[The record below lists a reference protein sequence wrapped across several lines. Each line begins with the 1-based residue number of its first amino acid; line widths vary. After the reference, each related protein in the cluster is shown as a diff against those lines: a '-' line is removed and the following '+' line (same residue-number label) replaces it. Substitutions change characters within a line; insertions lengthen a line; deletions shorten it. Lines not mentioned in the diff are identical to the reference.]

1 MIRNKFSLTHNK
13 QVTKSGVVNSK
24 RKEETKPWRGVELGT
39 VTGLPDGY
47 SIAKCWKTTQKKRNK
62 PSGYVNVEKE
72 GDKLKI
78 KFRFF
83 KYNKGARPTVSTKV
97 YEAII
102 S

>member
-1 MIRNKFSLTHNK
+1 MKRCWNWNCYWSTRRIFNWLSVENPIHKNRKGK
-13 QVTKSGVVNSK
+13 IKASGF
-24 RKEETKPWRGVELGT
+24 
-39 VTGLPDGY
+39 
-47 SIAKCWKTTQKKRNK
+47 
-62 PSGYVNVEKE
+62 VNVEKE

-83 KYNKGARPTVSTKV
+83 KYNKGASPTVSTKV

>member
-1 MIRNKFSLTHNK
+1 MELLLVYQTDIQLLVLRIQS
-13 QVTKSGVVNSK
+13 TKTEKAKLKSSGF
-24 RKEETKPWRGVELGT
+24 
-39 VTGLPDGY
+39 
-47 SIAKCWKTTQKKRNK
+47 
-62 PSGYVNVEKE
+62 VNVEKE

-83 KYNKGARPTVSTKV
+83 KYNKGASPTVSTKV

>member
-1 MIRNKFSLTHNK
+1 MKGDKKQVFFNTYK

-24 RKEETKPWRGVELGT
+24 RKEQKNLEEVLNLEQLL
-39 VTGLPDGY
+39 VYQMD
-47 SIAKCWKTTQKKRNK
+47 TQLLVLKNHNKKKR

>member
-1 MIRNKFSLTHNK
+1 MDIQLLSVENPY
-13 QVTKSGVVNSK
+13 
-24 RKEETKPWRGVELGT
+24 TKPEK
-39 VTGLPDGY
+39 
-47 SIAKCWKTTQKKRNK
+47 AKLKLVD
-62 PSGYVNVEKE
+62 YVNVEKE

>member
-1 MIRNKFSLTHNK
+1 MDL
-13 QVTKSGVVNSK
+13 
-24 RKEETKPWRGVELGT
+24 
-39 VTGLPDGY
+39 
-47 SIAKCWKTTQKKRNK
+47 SI
-62 PSGYVNVEKE
+62 VEKE

-83 KYNKGARPTVSTKV
+83 KWQLKVQAQQFRTKV

>member
-1 MIRNKFSLTHNK
+1 MLRIQS
-13 QVTKSGVVNSK
+13 TKTEKAKLKLSGF
-24 RKEETKPWRGVELGT
+24 
-39 VTGLPDGY
+39 
-47 SIAKCWKTTQKKRNK
+47 
-62 PSGYVNVEKE
+62 VNVEKE

-83 KYNKGARPTVSTKV
+83 KYNKGASPTVSTKV

>member
-1 MIRNKFSLTHNK
+1 MEQLLVYQMDTQLLSA
-13 QVTKSGVVNSK
+13 
-24 RKEETKPWRGVELGT
+24 EKP
-39 VTGLPDGY
+39 
-47 SIAKCWKTTQKKRNK
+47 TQNQKGKLDL
-62 PSGYVNVEKE
+62 SGYVNVEKE